1 MSRKK
6 IVFVGERKKKTT
18 TTTVHDR
25 PKKVRE
31 ILDSKKIA
39 KNRSANRSI
48 KKRRVALRGDVQW
61 DTYAAERQKTQK
73 IQTFN
78 VEDGNMIKLTR
89 NYWSI
94 SKGQVGILLEIMTG
108 KWPSVKCLIG
118 GEIMNIPTKF
128 VRRIYPED

>member
-1 MSRKK
+1 M
-6 IVFVGERKKKTT
+6 
-18 TTTVHDR
+18 
-25 PKKVRE
+25 
-31 ILDSKKIA
+31 
-39 KNRSANRSI
+39 
-48 KKRRVALRGDVQW
+48 RGDVQW
-61 DTYAAERQKTQK
+61 DTYASQRQKTQK

-78 VEDGNMIKLTR
+78 VEDGNIIKLTR

-94 SKGQVGILLEIMTG
+94 PKGQVGILLEIMTG